1 MHGMNKT
8 ERLRTLKAV
17 RTGVDHV
24 GGVSAMSR
32 KLGTSRA
39 LVRYYLK
46 TGVPA
51 KRCRAF
57 EAACDGVATRWELDP
72 ETFGPSP

>member
-1 MHGMNKT
+1 MRNMNKT
-8 ERLRTLKAV
+8 ERLRTLKAA

-32 KLGTSRA
+32 KLGTSRS
-39 LVRYYLK
+39 LVQYYLK

-57 EAACDGVATRWELDP
+57 EAACDGVVSRFELDP